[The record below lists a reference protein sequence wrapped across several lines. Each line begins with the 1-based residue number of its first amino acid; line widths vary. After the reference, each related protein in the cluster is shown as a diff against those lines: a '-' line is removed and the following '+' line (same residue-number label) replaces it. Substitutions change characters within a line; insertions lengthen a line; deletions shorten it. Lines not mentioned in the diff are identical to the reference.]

1 MTKLDKE
8 SAKLLKVDELK
19 AQLKARRSST
29 GGKKSDLYDRLV
41 ALLDEES
48 VPENEPSPELVVT
61 DTEMLTESSILQPV
75 VAGTSV
81 TVEEI
86 SVNSSSAGDFIHVI
100 LIAQVQ
106 L

>member
-61 DTEMLTESSILQPV
+61 DTETPAESSVVQPV
-75 VAGTSV
+75 QADANSGTSINID
-81 TVEEI
+81 EI
-86 SVNSSSAGDFIHVI
+86 SENSSSAGEFI
-100 LIAQVQ
+100 L
-106 L
+106 

>member
-61 DTEMLTESSILQPV
+61 DTETPTESSVVQPV
-75 VAGTSV
+75 LAVG
-81 TVEEI
+81 EI
-86 SVNSSSAGDFIHVI
+86 SENISSAGDFIHVI